1 MILRASFV
9 ATMDGPPIE
18 NGAVVVDGESI
29 VDVGPLPDIRRTYQG
44 EIVDLGERVILPG
57 LINAHC
63 HLDYTCLRG
72 RMTPQKSF
80 PDWIRAINAAK
91 AELTR
96 EDYIKSINEG
106 FAEAR
111 RFGTTCM
118 INLTAFPELIQFVS
132 PTLRTYWM
140 AELIDVRTPEKAQ
153 EAVNAAMKSLE
164 NLPLRGLAP
173 HAPYTASTA
182 LYRACQEKG
191 GMLTTHLAES
201 HEEMLMFRD
210 QTGDLYDFIY
220 SINPSF
226 DSRGQTPLAYFLE
239 RLDRGEPWLI
249 AHLNEL
255 GDEDFALLSERH
267 PKFGIVHCPRS
278 HEFFGHSPFQLD
290 RLKGEFPISL
300 GTDSLASNRDLRLF
314 AEMRRFQA
322 AFPDTD
328 PETVLGMGTRS
339 PALARLGQLRPR
351 WYADLIA
358 VPVTGPE
365 RDLFEQIIAFQGEPW
380 VMIGGEAGTI

>member
-9 ATMDGPPIE
+9 ATMDGSPVE

-29 VDVGPLPDIRRTYQG
+29 VDVGPLHHIKRTYQG

-72 RMTPQKSF
+72 RIPPQNSF
-80 PDWIRAINAAK
+80 TDWIRAINAAK
-91 AELTR
+91 TELTR
-96 EDYIKSINEG
+96 EAYISSINEG

-140 AELIDVRTPEKAQ
+140 AELIDVRTPGKAA
-153 EAVNAAMKSLE
+153 ETANSAMELLKD
-164 NLPLRGLAP
+164 LPHRGLAP
-173 HAPYTASTA
+173 HAPYTASRE
-182 LYRACQEKG
+182 LYQASQETSSIV
-191 GMLTTHLAES
+191 TTHLAES

-210 QTGDLYDFIY
+210 QTGDLYDFIH

-255 GDEDFALLSERH
+255 ADEDFALLRDRH

-278 HEFFGHSPFQLD
+278 HEFFGHSLFQFD

-300 GTDSLASNRDLRLF
+300 GTDSLASNRDLSMF

-322 AFPDTD
+322 AFPGTD
-328 PETVLGMGTRS
+328 PEMVLGMVTRS

-351 WYADLIA
+351 WYADMIA
-358 VPVTGPE
+358 VPVSRPGRE
-365 RDLFEQIIAFQGEPW
+365 LFEQIIAFEGEPW
-380 VMIGGEAGTI
+380 VMIGGETGTI